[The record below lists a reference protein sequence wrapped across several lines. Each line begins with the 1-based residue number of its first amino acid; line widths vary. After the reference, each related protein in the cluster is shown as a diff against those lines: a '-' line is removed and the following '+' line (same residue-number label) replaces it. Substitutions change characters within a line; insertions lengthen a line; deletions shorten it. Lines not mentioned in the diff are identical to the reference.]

1 MESIKNKIR
10 HFIKENFLLDAELK
24 KLNDNDSFFKKGI
37 IDSTGILELVS
48 FIESAFGIKVK
59 DEEMVPDNLD
69 SVNKTA
75 DFIAGKKNK

>member
-1 MESIKNKIR
+1 MESIKIKIR
-10 HFIKENFLLDAELK
+10 HFIKENFLLDTKQK
-24 KLNDNDSFFKKGI
+24 KFNDNDSFFKKGI

-69 SVNKTA
+69 SVNKAA
-75 DFIAGKKNK
+75 DFIAKKKNK

>member
-1 MESIKNKIR
+1 MESIKIKIR

-24 KLNDNDSFFKKGI
+24 KVNDNDSFFKKGI

-59 DEEMVPDNLD
+59 DEEMIPDNLD
-69 SVNKTA
+69 SVNKAA
-75 DFIAGKKNK
+75 DFIARKKNK